1 VFRIII
7 IITIILID
15 NSNINPQFIM
25 SALSRNST
33 FIHEYNFSF
42 YIDKNNNNNN
52 LNNKNNSKLA
62 RETHSRLQNRQ
73 QQQQPSQLQ
82 QTKPPHS
89 QSQIFNFQFRPN
101 TIGTASTT
109 STKPPRPQSKGSRL
123 HQILLTNQSSLNN
136 ILFDTFSC
144 DSNSSMSSYSRTPRT
159 PRFTYNNEAS
169 LSVLVKKPFK
179 HYVESVKSGAMS
191 SSSSHSTSK
200 QVKSNSSDHMNTSST
215 FEETAS
221 NTKFNAGP
229 SEVRNKIKF
238 NKNFF

>member
-1 VFRIII
+1 MFRFIIS
-7 IITIILID
+7 TILID
-15 NSNINPQFIM
+15 NNINPEFIM

-42 YIDKNNNNNN
+42 YIDKNNNNNFHKSSSN
-52 LNNKNNSKLA
+52 LA
-62 RETHSRLQNRQ
+62 RETHSRLQNQ
-73 QQQQPSQLQ
+73 QPPPSQLQ

-89 QSQIFNFQFRPN
+89 QSQVFHFQFRP
-101 TIGTASTT
+101 TASTT
-109 STKPPRPQSKGSRL
+109 HSASTKAPRPQSKGSRL

-169 LSVLVKKPFK
+169 LSILVKKPFK

-191 SSSSHSTSK
+191 SASSHSNPK
-200 QVKSNSSDHMNTSST
+200 QVKSNSSDHINTSST

-229 SEVRNKIKF
+229 SEVRKK
-238 NKNFF
+238 